1 MDNINNN
8 LFEIEYDVNE
18 NQIHIKSNLDS
29 STECE
34 VVITDILSNHIVY
47 KHRIKFQNGFR
58 YFIMP
63 YQKWYLKYNNYIDY
77 FEGFSISILENNEL
91 IFKGELKITP
101 KIKVAN
107 FPKIEANPK
116 NMSWN
121 TYRELFFDEIYEHFV
136 FDDINTVI
144 DIGSNDGLFVDLMLY
159 RNAKKIYAIE
169 PDPRSVEFLNNK
181 FKKNNNIIV
190 SQYAISNYE
199 GTAQLQINP
208 DESCTSRIVKNELLQ
223 DTLNIQTMTLE
234 KYLDINNIQ
243 SVDLIK
249 IDVEGEEYN
258 IINCLN
264 PKTIDNIKYF
274 IIELHQLSKD
284 KLMIIVDRLKQFDL
298 EFRDHTNYNSIIQID
313 DCIDS
318 IVTLFAVNKKCKK
331 NIKIKAVHQLL
342 KNEKDQD
349 RQIKSIKNIE
359 RLKEYGIE
367 YKKHLNTLY
376 EDLPPILSSA
386 RPSDVTFEKRPYA
399 LNPPHFGCYESMKIS
414 ILSEFDSDLD
424 AILLFEGDAYILDH
438 DAFIQ
443 KIKEILPIL
452 NRNKVSY
459 VSFGGKY
466 NLFDGSVLSNYKEFI
481 NDDFFVCDKIIGCQ
495 GIMFTSWFRER
506 LKYLLRTEPWDVT
519 DLYLNTV
526 YQKYNLKM
534 AVSSEPYVIQLD
546 GVSTIDNVYKLY
558 KKFKASDNE
567 NCTN

>member
-107 FPKIEANPK
+107 FPKIQANPK

-144 DIGSNDGLFVDLMLY
+144 DIGSNDGLFVDLMLH

-208 DESCTSRIVKNELLQ
+208 DESCTSRIVKNESLQ